1 MIDLRTRLVP
11 VLALALAGCVMCN
24 DFPQIAVDVEVIDE
38 RGAPID
44 DAEIACSRDGGP
56 FQDWCN
62 GPPGR
67 YTVRVTRGDQVVERE
82 VDVGLSGDP
91 ACEQPETEHVTIVL
105 PEPDQ
110 SAP

>member
-11 VLALALAGCVMCN
+11 VLALALVGCVMCN

-38 RGAPID
+38 SGAPID
-44 DAEIACSRDGGP
+44 DAEITCSRDGGP
-56 FQDWCN
+56 FVNNCN

-82 VDVGLSGDP
+82 VDVALSGDNQ
-91 ACEQPETEHVTIVL
+91 CQQPETEEVTIVL
-105 PEPDQ
+105 PDPDE